1 MSVEQDTQKN
11 TIDIAVLRTQ
21 YGTLME
27 DLKEVKVNGINHEN
41 KDQERHKEVVALVSD
56 LKDYIVK
63 EHEEIRNE
71 LAEVKS
77 QQKVDKVRLGT
88 LITILATLG
97 SLALKFLLDGVSNI
111 LK

>member
-1 MSVEQDTQKN
+1 MDTDTQKN

-27 DLKEVKVNGINHEN
+27 DLKEVKINGINHEN
-41 KDQERHKEVVALVSD
+41 KDQERHKEVVAIVGE
-56 LKDYIVK
+56 LKDYIIK
-63 EHEEIRNE
+63 EHEEIRRE

-88 LITILATLG
+88 LITILATIG
-97 SLALKFLLDGVSNI
+97 SLLLKFLFDGLSNLI
-111 LK
+111 K